1 MGGEST
7 SDTGEVAVRRII
19 WEGRIIWEDADRT
32 RGRDDEDT
40 ADDDEDDYV
49 RGVH

>member
-1 MGGEST
+1 MTPGKLLFDRLSGKGEHL
-7 SDTGEVAVRRII
+7 
-19 WEGRIIWEDADRT
+19 EDADRT
-32 RGRDDEDT
+32 RGRDDEDA